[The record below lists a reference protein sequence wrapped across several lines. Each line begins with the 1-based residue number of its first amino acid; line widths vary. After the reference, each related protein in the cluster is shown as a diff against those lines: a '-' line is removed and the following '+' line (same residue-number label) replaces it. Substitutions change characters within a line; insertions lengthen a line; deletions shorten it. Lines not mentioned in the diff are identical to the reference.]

1 MTQEQME
8 LLHRVFAM
16 NEQIV
21 KQNYQIMMVLTNP
34 TISRSKGWKEITQE
48 EVEIGLLASNY
59 SFANAGAWRD
69 GVKWAEV
76 HIKENN
82 S

>member
-1 MTQEQME
+1 MTQDQME

-34 TISRSKGWKEITQE
+34 TIRKSSGWKEIDRE
-48 EVEIGLLASNY
+48 EVESGLLTSNY

-69 GVKWAEV
+69 GVKWAEARL
-76 HIKENN
+76 KEKNT
-82 S
+82 